1 MQRKYN
7 ILTRIKV
14 LTIFLTLFLDV
25 NPRLIIREPQKSFLS
40 KRKKEKEK
48 LNSGYQSTYIA
59 LVSFIVFLLI
69 YYVWT
74 INANATQWYEIRSL
88 ENVSKQLKDD
98 LNRLESTIS
107 ELDSANT
114 IISDDMSKSME
125 QAYNPNYLVIKDDT
139 QYVYNY

>member
-1 MQRKYN
+1 
-7 ILTRIKV
+7 
-14 LTIFLTLFLDV
+14 V

-74 INANATQWYEIRSL
+74 INANATQ
-88 ENVSKQLKDD
+88 
-98 LNRLESTIS
+98 
-107 ELDSANT
+107 
-114 IISDDMSKSME
+114 
-125 QAYNPNYLVIKDDT
+125 
-139 QYVYNY
+139 

>member
-1 MQRKYN
+1 M
-7 ILTRIKV
+7 

>member
-1 MQRKYN
+1 MYFSN
-7 ILTRIKV
+7 L
-14 LTIFLTLFLDV
+14 LLDV
-25 NPRLIIREPQKSFLS
+25 NPRLIIREPQTNFHS

-48 LNSGYQSTYIA
+48 LNSWYQSTYIA
-59 LVSFIVFLLI
+59 LVWFIVFLLI

-74 INANATQWYEIRSL
+74 INANATQGYEIRSL

-125 QAYNPNYLVIKDDT
+125 QAYDPNYLVIKDDT

>member
-74 INANATQWYEIRSL
+74 INANATQ
-88 ENVSKQLKDD
+88 
-98 LNRLESTIS
+98 
-107 ELDSANT
+107 
-114 IISDDMSKSME
+114 
-125 QAYNPNYLVIKDDT
+125 
-139 QYVYNY
+139 